1 MVRYLLKRLG
11 RGILTILLS
20 VTLVFFIVRAMPS
33 NPVDLMVSPQ
43 MSEDAQQALIEEFGL
58 DQSKLTQYGLYM
70 KELLHGN
77 MGTSFAKRI
86 PVSQY
91 IAEKLPWTLLLLA
104 AVMLIVILVGISVGL
119 YAAAHKGK
127 LSDRIISVLVTMG
140 ISVFIPFM
148 AFLLLYLFSFKL
160 KLLPTGGAY
169 TPPKGTGWSYYGDVA
184 KHLIL
189 PAIALSIT
197 NLANAVLYTRN
208 SMIDVLHEDYIRT
221 AYAKGN
227 NEGRVLRVHALKN
240 ALIPTVTVI
249 GMQIGFMVGGAT
261 VTETVFSW
269 PGIGRMVYD
278 AVNALDYPVLQGAF
292 LVMAVAGRL
301 IMKERKGFLYYF
313 VRNRNGMIGMIGVL
327 LIVLI
332 GLVGPMLITKPDG
345 YTQDILQAPSA
356 LHWLGTDNIGLD
368 IFAELIWG
376 ARTSLYVSVM
386 AMLIAGVIGIP
397 VGLLCG
403 YNTGWLREVIDG
415 FIDIFM
421 TLPMLPLMIIIAAVM
436 GTSITNVAII
446 LGIFSWPQLARVTKN
461 STMKIR
467 EMQYIEACTCLGLSK
482 PRILFKHI
490 LINATGPVFVNM
502 TLVMASA
509 VLTEASLSF
518 LGLGDPTTW
527 SWGTMLKRAWGQNAV
542 ISNPNPWWW
551 WLLPSLCI
559 VVYVVCF
566 NLLGTAINDSLSPK
580 SRE

>member
-43 MSEDAQQALIEEFGL
+43 MSEEAQQALIEEFGL

-249 GMQIGFMVGGAT
+249 GIRYADWIHGRRRHGDGN
-261 VTETVFSW
+261 
-269 PGIGRMVYD
+269 GI
-278 AVNALDYPVLQGAF
+278 LL
-292 LVMAVAGRL
+292 AGHR
-301 IMKERKGFLYYF
+301 
-313 VRNRNGMIGMIGVL
+313 
-327 LIVLI
+327 
-332 GLVGPMLITKPDG
+332 PDG
-345 YTQDILQAPSA
+345 L
-356 LHWLGTDNIGLD
+356 
-368 IFAELIWG
+368 
-376 ARTSLYVSVM
+376 
-386 AMLIAGVIGIP
+386 
-397 VGLLCG
+397 
-403 YNTGWLREVIDG
+403 
-415 FIDIFM
+415 
-421 TLPMLPLMIIIAAVM
+421 
-436 GTSITNVAII
+436 
-446 LGIFSWPQLARVTKN
+446 
-461 STMKIR
+461 
-467 EMQYIEACTCLGLSK
+467 
-482 PRILFKHI
+482 
-490 LINATGPVFVNM
+490 
-502 TLVMASA
+502 
-509 VLTEASLSF
+509 
-518 LGLGDPTTW
+518 
-527 SWGTMLKRAWGQNAV
+527 
-542 ISNPNPWWW
+542 
-551 WLLPSLCI
+551 
-559 VVYVVCF
+559 
-566 NLLGTAINDSLSPK
+566 
-580 SRE
+580 